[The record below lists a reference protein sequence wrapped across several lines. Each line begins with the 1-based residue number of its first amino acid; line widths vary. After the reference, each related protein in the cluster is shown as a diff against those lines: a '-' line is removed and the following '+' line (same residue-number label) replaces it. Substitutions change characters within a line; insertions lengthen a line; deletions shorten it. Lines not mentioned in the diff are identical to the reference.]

1 MPSSLFRLLF
11 TAITLVPLSPPS
23 SRPFSA
29 TPAMDNHCSSG
40 KPFRSMP
47 PRLDAGVSIE
57 AAEIGGLFAAISARH
72 CEKEKRSYYVI
83 DLGDEVEGNWRVLLQ
98 DKLDLLRNFTYEIGD
113 FDSESAHQT
122 KGVMENP
129 SSRTNGKGVKM
140 ESYESDLESEFSPRN
155 AYMER
160 VGLQSMA
167 DDDSLRRFTE
177 GEILQ
182 MKFGSEEE
190 AHLSTMHMA
199 RQRGLAFGNVKYD
212 RGLDRMRVVDAE
224 AETATKHSTPVLI
237 TQLHSLEKHG
247 SEVYTHN
254 IFKLFQDE
262 ILRESALVVANR
274 VDEGQ
279 DRRLYYLEHYS
290 RRECKWTVEYN
301 PFDSRIKCCCL
312 MFESFDLPCCHM
324 ISVMKYEHLV
334 AIPHN
339 LIMQRWTRFARLDSP
354 TFQQIPHNMTSMAR
368 ELVMQ
373 TRQSNRVDASKD
385 VAGPSHKTNT
395 RKRKKALV
403 LEDIKMPKEQL
414 GSYATRS
421 VICERIVA
429 VRELTKYKIPK
440 IVVASGLEPICK
452 IQGNGNVSLVR
463 EFFMGIDA
471 TTVDTKNESFVIV
484 VRGTRIEVT
493 PDALAKF
500 GKFN

>member
-1 MPSSLFRLLF
+1 
-11 TAITLVPLSPPS
+11 
-23 SRPFSA
+23 
-29 TPAMDNHCSSG
+29 
-40 KPFRSMP
+40 
-47 PRLDAGVSIE
+47 
-57 AAEIGGLFAAISARH
+57 
-72 CEKEKRSYYVI
+72 
-83 DLGDEVEGNWRVLLQ
+83 
-98 DKLDLLRNFTYEIGD
+98 
-113 FDSESAHQT
+113 
-122 KGVMENP
+122 
-129 SSRTNGKGVKM
+129 
-140 ESYESDLESEFSPRN
+140 
-155 AYMER
+155 
-160 VGLQSMA
+160 
-167 DDDSLRRFTE
+167 
-177 GEILQ
+177 
-182 MKFGSEEE
+182 
-190 AHLSTMHMA
+190 
-199 RQRGLAFGNVKYD
+199 
-212 RGLDRMRVVDAE
+212 MRVVDAE

-312 MFESFDLPCCHM
+312 MFESFGLPCCHM

-354 TFQQIPHNMTSMAR
+354 TFRQIPDNMTSMAR
-368 ELVMQ
+368 YGILSSGYNLMSFYASQTHESFQQARQVEHEMTSWMRERWEMVKKQRMTEEGEPSSVGSPFGVGDPVKVKTKGNPGKKELVMQ

-395 RKRKKALV
+395 RKRKVGAAPTEPRKSRNQSKSNGVFDDEDDIIQKALV
-403 LEDIKMPKEQL
+403 LDDIKMPKEQL

-429 VRELTKYKIPK
+429 VRELTKYKIPYEFCY
-440 IVVASGLEPICK
+440 SDGLVK
-452 IQGNGNVSLVR
+452 
-463 EFFMGIDA
+463 
-471 TTVDTKNESFVIV
+471 
-484 VRGTRIEVT
+484 RIEDKLEICNDDDDEDEDENKT
-493 PDALAKF
+493 DGNDDDEDESEGDANHEDDESSSDGDDKEVSIFLVQLIVRSI
-500 GKFN
+500 NMDV